1 MCVQGISMSSMTN
14 LSLFLF
20 LSNEVNNVNETI
32 LPTDGGTIVIA
43 HSITLGDVVI
53 SVLLVLVLF
62 VMIYNNFTRRF

>member
-1 MCVQGISMSSMTN
+1 M
-14 LSLFLF
+14 
-20 LSNEVNNVNETI
+20 NETI

-43 HSITLGDVVI
+43 HSITLGDVII